1 VFSPI
6 IGFVQ
11 GFLRAS
17 CTMNTRS
24 HRSQHKVTPFGNASV
39 ERVFAGYPDRVRGS
53 MLELRELVFQAAAS
67 TEGVGPI
74 EETLKW
80 GEPAYVTSATKSG
93 STVRMDWKPSK
104 PEQFALYFHCQTNLV
119 ETFRTLF
126 PHDFEFQGNRAL
138 VFKVGERIPKDAVAF
153 CISASLTYH
162 LRKKV
167 AAQSKLHNGA

>member
-1 VFSPI
+1 
-6 IGFVQ
+6 
-11 GFLRAS
+11 
-17 CTMNTRS
+17 MNTRS

-93 STVRMDWKPSK
+93 STVRMDWKPNK
-104 PEQFALYFHCQTNLV
+104 PEQFALYFHCQTNLI

-126 PHDFEFQGNRAL
+126 PRDFEFQGNRAL
-138 VFKVGERIPKDAVAF
+138 VFKVGEHIPKEAVVF
-153 CISASLTYH
+153 CLSASLTYH
-162 LRKKV
+162 LRKK
-167 AAQSKLHNGA
+167 ATA